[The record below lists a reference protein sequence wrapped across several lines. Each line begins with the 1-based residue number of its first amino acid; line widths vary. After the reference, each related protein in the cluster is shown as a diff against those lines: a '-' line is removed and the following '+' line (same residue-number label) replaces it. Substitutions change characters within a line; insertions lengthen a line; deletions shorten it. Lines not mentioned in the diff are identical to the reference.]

1 LKEPA
6 VLRSHG
12 GRVRAL
18 EAGDLKIDVAF
29 LAASQAD
36 EYGNATGTVGRS
48 AFDAM
53 GSAWGDF
60 NYADKVAVVTDNLI
74 PYPSTPFFIPQ
85 TNVDY
90 VVEVDN
96 ICDPKLIASGTLQ
109 ITEDPTDSR

>member
-1 LKEPA
+1 MKEPA

-53 GSAWGDF
+53 GS
-60 NYADKVAVVTDNLI
+60 
-74 PYPSTPFFIPQ
+74 
-85 TNVDY
+85 
-90 VVEVDN
+90 
-96 ICDPKLIASGTLQ
+96 
-109 ITEDPTDSR
+109 